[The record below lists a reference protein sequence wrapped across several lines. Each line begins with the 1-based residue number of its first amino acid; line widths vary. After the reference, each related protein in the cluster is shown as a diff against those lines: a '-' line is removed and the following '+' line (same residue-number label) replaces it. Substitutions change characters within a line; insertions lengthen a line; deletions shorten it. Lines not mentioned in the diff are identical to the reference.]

1 MRDIPSAQPPKT
13 DCSYVY
19 DWLRTEILSGR
30 IKPNERLIESHY
42 AKKLGVSRTPVRE
55 ALRLLERDGLVD
67 FKPKRGATARQLLR
81 ESEVEEIFR
90 LRTLLQLDSA
100 PETVRNL
107 TEEELEQMAACN
119 AACRQAVEADDTDA
133 FFRHYDRFNLLLL
146 EGCKM
151 QMVIKILMMLEHLD
165 PITSMMGGTE
175 SAPTVQF
182 RRIAISTWEG
192 RRRSLSE
199 HEAIYEALKRRDL
212 TAYTEA
218 LRTHTESCDMACREG
233 LRRLR
238 AGVED
243 RADRESRGSRENRTD
258 RIENRGAAPK

>member
-1 MRDIPSAQPPKT
+1 MSDNHAAQPPKT

-19 DWLRTEILSGR
+19 DCLRSDILSGR
-30 IKPNERLIESHY
+30 IKPNERLIESYY

-90 LRTLLQLDSA
+90 LRSLLQLNCA
-100 PETVRNL
+100 PETVGNI
-107 TEEELEQMAACN
+107 TGEELRQMEACN
-119 AACRQAVEADDTDA
+119 AACRQAIEADDADA
-133 FFRHYDRFNLLLL
+133 FFQHYDHFNLLLL

-151 QMVIKILMMLEHLD
+151 QMVIKMLMLLEHMD
-165 PITSMMGGTE
+165 PITSVVGGTDG
-175 SAPTVQF
+175 APTVQF

-192 RRRSLSE
+192 RRRSLME
-199 HEAIYEALKRRDL
+199 HEAIWQALSRRDL
-212 TAYTEA
+212 PAYTEA

-233 LRRLR
+233 LRKLR
-238 AGVED
+238 AGWQEEHP
-243 RADRESRGSRENRTD
+243 AEE
-258 RIENRGAAPK
+258 